1 MKSVVRWSAGS
12 WILIAAIPAVA
23 QGTAA
28 SAPATGTSSP
38 MPNSTPAVD
47 PTWLVAG
54 TIIGLAVGLSA
65 GYALGKLSGLSMF
78 VNRVVTKEMAR

>member
-1 MKSVVRWSAGS
+1 
-12 WILIAAIPAVA
+12 
-23 QGTAA
+23 
-28 SAPATGTSSP
+28 